1 MGGYFAPTFKS
12 ACSVI
17 TGHTLYVYVNPVRA
31 LELAFQGKSV
41 ADQSLIRLSKTN
53 VEGCLDENLPDSL
66 WSPNLTVLPSDI

>member
-17 TGHTLYVYVNPVRA
+17 TGHTLYVHVNPVHA

-41 ADQSLIRLSKTN
+41 ADQSLIRHSETN
-53 VEGCLDENLPDSL
+53 VEGCFYQLKTSL
-66 WSPNLTVLPSDI
+66 TLSGVLI